1 VHLQPDAVVVCYECG
16 RWVAEV
22 KCPYK
27 HRDVTPLEGASLD
40 KDFCLT
46 VNGTLNLPIMLYYS
60 QIMLQFLSTEKGIVM
75 FTVDKKFQPR
85 TTELC

>member
-1 VHLQPDAVVVCYECG
+1 MWSLGSGLV
-16 RWVAEV
+16 EV

-75 FTVDKKFQPR
+75 FTVDKQIPTMDHR
-85 TTELC
+85 TVLKRTRT